1 MKLKIT
7 MIILFLGLNSLA
19 QIKFE
24 KGYFI
29 TNDGQKVEG
38 LIKNNDWLQN
48 PNYLI
53 YKKTID
59 AEQKKLTLKEVKG
72 FGVYDSSKYI
82 KAIVNIDKSSNLL
95 KELTEFKE
103 PKFEKEEIFL
113 KVLIEGDANLF
124 SYKNGNLVRFF
135 FNKNNSEI
143 EQLIFK
149 KYKTIEDKIAVN
161 DKFKQQLW
169 VSLKCKNISFKTFKN
184 LDYKE
189 NDLIHFFERY
199 YNCIQSEYISFKKN
213 KNQDLFNLTLR
224 AGLNSSSLSTGNTA
238 FDADS
243 PYFPDFGNQLGLR
256 LGVELEFIMPFN
268 KNKWG
273 IIIEPTYQSFKADV
287 DQKNSTSVDYSSI
300 ELPIGVRHYF
310 FLNKTSKLYAN
321 GSIIIDFSNGELL
334 SQEIQSSSNFGFGIG
349 YKSHEKYS
357 LEFRY
362 HTNRDLFNN
371 YLNNFSEYK
380 TMSII
385 FGYTI
390 F

>member
-1 MKLKIT
+1 MKLKTT

-29 TNDGQKVEG
+29 TNNGQKIEG
-38 LIKNNDWLQN
+38 LIKNNEWLQN
-48 PNYLI
+48 PNFLI

-72 FGVYDSSKYI
+72 FGVYGSSKYI
-82 KAIVNIDKSSNLL
+82 KAIVNIDKSSKIL
-95 KELTEFKE
+95 KELNEFKE
-103 PKFEKEEIFL
+103 PKFEQEEIFL
-113 KVLIEGDANLF
+113 KVLIEGDTNLY

-149 KYKTIEDKIAVN
+149 KYKTTEGKIAIN

-169 VSLKCKNISFKTFKN
+169 VSLKCENISFKTFKN

-189 NDLIHFFERY
+189 QDLIHFFERY
-199 YNCIQSEYISFKKN
+199 YNCMQSEYISFKKN
-213 KNQDLFNLTLR
+213 KDQDLFNLTLR
-224 AGLNSSSLSTGNTA
+224 AGLNNSSLKTGNNT

-273 IIIEPTYQSFKADV
+273 FIIEPTYQSYKADV

-310 FLNKTSKLYAN
+310 FLNNSSKLYIN

-334 SQEIQSSSNFGFGIG
+334 SQEIQSSSNFGFGVG
-349 YKSHEKYS
+349 FKSQEKYS
-357 LEFRY
+357 IEFRY

-371 YLNNFSEYK
+371 YLNNYSEYK

>member
-59 AEQKKLTLKEVKG
+59 AEQKKLTVKDVKE
-72 FGVYDSSKYI
+72 FGVYASSKFI

-95 KELTEFKE
+95 RELTEFKE

-199 YNCIQSEYISFKKN
+199 YNCIQTEYISFKKN
-213 KNQDLFNLTLR
+213 KKQDLFNLTLR
-224 AGLNSSSLSTGNTA
+224 AGLNNSSLSTGNTT

>member
-1 MKLKIT
+1 

-29 TNDGQKVEG
+29 TNNGQKIEG
-38 LIKNNDWLQN
+38 LIKNNEWLQN
-48 PNYLI
+48 PNFLI

-72 FGVYDSSKYI
+72 FGVYGSSKYI
-82 KAIVNIDKSSNLL
+82 KAIVNIDKSSKIL
-95 KELTEFKE
+95 KELNEFKE
-103 PKFEKEEIFL
+103 PKFEQEEIFL
-113 KVLIEGDANLF
+113 KVLIEGDTNLY

-149 KYKTIEDKIAVN
+149 KYKTTEGKIAIN

-169 VSLKCKNISFKTFKN
+169 VSLKCENISFKTFKN

-189 NDLIHFFERY
+189 QDLIHFFERY
-199 YNCIQSEYISFKKN
+199 YNCMQSEYISFKKN
-213 KNQDLFNLTLR
+213 KDQDLFNLTLR
-224 AGLNSSSLSTGNTA
+224 AGLNNSSLKTGNNT

-273 IIIEPTYQSFKADV
+273 FIIEPTYQSYKADV

-310 FLNKTSKLYAN
+310 FLNNSSKLYIN

-334 SQEIQSSSNFGFGIG
+334 SQEIQSSSNFGFGVG
-349 YKSHEKYS
+349 FKSQEKYS
-357 LEFRY
+357 IEFRY

-371 YLNNFSEYK
+371 YLNNYSEYK